1 MLEHIWHQ
9 SIQRLRLAPIARS
22 SPSVNI
28 LEAVHM
34 EPGEESHRQE
44 LLVLK
49 SLYFLKA
56 KNLVILPNDCF
67 WGLYEGYDHLQE
79 SLNVIALRES
89 QIRLPKIF
97 YFIYASSHS

>member
-9 SIQRLRLAPIARS
+9 SIQRLRLAPIAWS

-28 LEAVHM
+28 LEAIHM

-56 KNLVILPNDCF
+56 KNLVILPN
-67 WGLYEGYDHLQE
+67 
-79 SLNVIALRES
+79 ALFLGAV
-89 QIRLPKIF
+89 QGI
-97 YFIYASSHS
+97 

>member
-1 MLEHIWHQ
+1 MLDHIWHQ
-9 SIQRLRLAPIARS
+9 STQRSRLAPTAWS

-49 SLYFLKA
+49 SLYYLKA
-56 KNLVILPNDCF
+56 KNLVILSD
-67 WGLYEGYDHLQE
+67 
-79 SLNVIALRES
+79 ALFLGAV
-89 QIRLPKIF
+89 QGK
-97 YFIYASSHS
+97 